1 MTTADRAP
9 LGGVRVLALEQMAA
23 LPFAT
28 QLLARLGAEVI
39 KIEHPVQG
47 DSGRGSTPWIED
59 PQGRRVGA
67 TFLRSNLGKR
77 SVGIDTKT
85 AEGRD
90 LALKLMGRFDVFAEN
105 FKPGALDRMGLGY
118 DAAHAEH
125 PALIYASL
133 SGFGHSEGPYRTN
146 PAYASIVE
154 AMSGIYEFK
163 RTPTSRPRANPVGA
177 LGDISSG
184 LFTVIGI
191 LAALRQRD
199 ATGEGQHIDVAMY
212 DSTVAMTD
220 IVMNF
225 WSLGVPDEQTAGTG
239 LIETFAASDG
249 HFVLQ
254 VVREHHFEALA
265 NAVGHPEWLSDERF
279 STRAGWAAYADTVLR
294 EGIEGWAAN
303 RTKREAAAELA
314 AAGLAA
320 GPSHTSADLVND
332 EHVRRRDMAV
342 AMDQPGGDPVLV
354 PGNPVKMSGFEPAAE
369 PRVPWLGEHTDEVL
383 AAELDLGAGR
393 LAELRQLG
401 VIS

>member
-1 MTTADRAP
+1 MTTAGRAP
-9 LGGVRVLALEQMAA
+9 LGGVRILALEQMAA

-77 SVGIDTKT
+77 SIGIDTKT

-90 LALKLMGRFDVFAEN
+90 LVLKLMGRFDVFAEN

-118 DAAHAEH
+118 DAAHTEH

-320 GPSHTSADLVND
+320 APSHTSADLVND
-332 EHVRRRDMAV
+332 EHVHRRDMAV
-342 AMDQPGGDPVLV
+342 PMDHSGGDPVLV
-354 PGNPVKMSGFEPAAE
+354 PGNPVKMSGFEPAALH
-369 PRVPWLGEHTDEVL
+369 RVPWLGEHTDEVL
-383 AAELDLGAGR
+383 AAELDLGASR

>member
-77 SVGIDTKT
+77 SIGIDTKT

-90 LALKLMGRFDVFAEN
+90 LVLRLMGRFDVFAEN

-125 PALIYASL
+125 PSLIYASL

-279 STRAGWAAYADTVLR
+279 STRAGWASYADTVLR

-342 AMDQPGGDPVLV
+342 AMDHSGGDPVLV

-369 PRVPWLGEHTDEVL
+369 ARVPWLGEHTDEVL